1 MDKPRVELVKKKWVD
16 DFLDDIVIVGYRLII
31 GGAYGDK
38 VDKAVREFIQ
48 ELSPEFYEINIS
60 YNAEKQRRK
69 FND

>member
-16 DFLDDIVIVGYRLII
+16 DFLDDIVKVGNRLII
-31 GGAYGDK
+31 AGAYGDK

>member
-16 DFLDDIVIVGYRLII
+16 DFLDDIVKVGNRLII
-31 GGAYGDK
+31 AGAYDDK

-48 ELSPEFYEINIS
+48 ELSSEFYEINIS
-60 YNAEKQRRK
+60 YNAEIQRRE